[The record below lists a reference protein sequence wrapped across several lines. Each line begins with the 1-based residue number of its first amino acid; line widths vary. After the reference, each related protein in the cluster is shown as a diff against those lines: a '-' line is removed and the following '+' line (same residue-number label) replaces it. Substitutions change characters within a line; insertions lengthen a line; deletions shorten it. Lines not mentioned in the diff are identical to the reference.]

1 MLTIKQDHMMYV
13 SWDIKCKGQSF
24 FSFWTNFCP
33 LTLLTT
39 QAIKILKKKKKKTHQ
54 MLSFYTCVP
63 QMTIMMYGS
72 WNIKHKSQNFL
83 SFSAIFCPFTA
94 LTVHKIK
101 ILKKTKKVPGDIIIL
116 LKCTKNDHHTIYGS
130 WNINCNRQI
139 FFLVF
144 GHFLPFHLA
153 PPSYPLRPKK

>member
-1 MLTIKQDHMMYV
+1 
-13 SWDIKCKGQSF
+13 
-24 FSFWTNFCP
+24 
-33 LTLLTT
+33 
-39 QAIKILKKKKKKTHQ
+39 

-94 LTVHKIK
+94 LIVHKIK

-116 LKCTKNDHHTIYGS
+116 FKCAKNDDHTIYGS

-153 PPSYPLRPKK
+153 PPSYPLRPKKQKSEKKSEKNTWRFHHFTQVYQKWWS